1 MNDATQVFSDIPTK
15 AREKTTFSKIVP
27 EYKRSKIDRF
37 SDMLQLDTAKPLRP
51 LMNELRVFKSESEIR
66 NLRKA
71 GQASGRA
78 FTEAMRKCWRS
89 ELDLEGFLEYQFK
102 HRGCEQSGYV
112 PVVAKGEV
120 GPELP

>member
-1 MNDATQVFSDIPTK
+1 MKDASEVFSDIP
-15 AREKTTFSKIVP
+15 ARARQKSTFSKMVP
-27 EYKRSKIDRF
+27 ESKLSKVDRF
-37 SDMLQLDTAKPLRP
+37 GDMLQLDTAKPLRP
-51 LMNELRVFKSESEIR
+51 YMNDLRVFKSDAEIR

-78 FTEAMRKCWRS
+78 FTEAMGKCWRS

-120 GPELP
+120 RGRS